1 MAHASEGRGG
11 EFRHWADVEVRFR
24 DTDAMGHVNH
34 AVYLT
39 YAEVARQHYWTRV
52 APDAAYDDVPFVI
65 AHAEADF
72 SSPAHTGETLRVYLR
87 TSWVSRG
94 SFGMDYEIRSRT
106 DDRLVATATTVL
118 ATYDYAAHAAMPVPE
133 WMRQGLER
141 AEGRALPGRPAS
153 SQAR

>member
-1 MAHASEGRGG
+1 MTQADASTGA
-11 EFRHWADVEVRFR
+11 FLHFSDVEVRFR

-34 AVYLT
+34 AVYFT

-72 SSPAHTGETLRVYLR
+72 RSPSHVGEILRVHLR
-87 TSWVSRG
+87 TSWVGRG
-94 SFGMDYEIRSRT
+94 SFGMEYEFRSRS
-106 DDRLVATATTVL
+106 DDRLIATARTVL
-118 ATYDYAAHAAMPVPE
+118 ATYDYKNHAAMSVPD

-141 AEGRALPGRPAS
+141 AEGRSLPGKPA
-153 SQAR
+153 